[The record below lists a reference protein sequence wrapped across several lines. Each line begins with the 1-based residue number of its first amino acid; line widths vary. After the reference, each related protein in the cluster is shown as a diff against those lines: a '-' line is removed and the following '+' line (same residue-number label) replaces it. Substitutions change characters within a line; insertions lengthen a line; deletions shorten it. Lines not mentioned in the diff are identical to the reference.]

1 MNSASSSPVLREDSN
16 IDSRGAGI
24 VEHEGPRPFK
34 TEDQGIDGLEKTI
47 RSSMQSASLVFQQ
60 SQQQLGQSLPLNV
73 SHLSEGQAYP
83 RQSGAQSFRGPQEMI
98 NYSLQLGHSVLRE
111 VERNARAHEDTF
123 PAAYAYEPRDPQQ
136 PSLLHSQPLPPPDYQ
151 QFWRAE
157 RGVSREP
164 LMPDPHSL
172 LGQLLEKRVSP
183 AVWNRLRKQ
192 SNVVLG
198 QIEVDQEVEE
208 VEETSLRFKKIDDAC
223 DQLLKLNN
231 ELKEELEVLDASF
244 SYFQEFG

>member
-1 MNSASSSPVLREDSN
+1 
-16 IDSRGAGI
+16 
-24 VEHEGPRPFK
+24 
-34 TEDQGIDGLEKTI
+34 
-47 RSSMQSASLVFQQ
+47 
-60 SQQQLGQSLPLNV
+60 
-73 SHLSEGQAYP
+73 
-83 RQSGAQSFRGPQEMI
+83 
-98 NYSLQLGHSVLRE
+98 
-111 VERNARAHEDTF
+111 
-123 PAAYAYEPRDPQQ
+123 
-136 PSLLHSQPLPPPDYQ
+136 
-151 QFWRAE
+151 
-157 RGVSREP
+157 
-164 LMPDPHSL
+164 MPDPHSL

>member
-1 MNSASSSPVLREDSN
+1 M
-16 IDSRGAGI
+16 
-24 VEHEGPRPFK
+24 
-34 TEDQGIDGLEKTI
+34 EKTI
-47 RSSMQSASLVFQQ
+47 RSSMQSASLIFQQ
-60 SQQQLGQSLPLNV
+60 SQQQLGQSVPEVSRAMNV
-73 SHLSEGQAYP
+73 SHLSEGHAYP
-83 RQSGAQSFRGPQEMI
+83 SKTGSLPFREPQEMI

-111 VERNARAHEDTF
+111 VERNALAHGGTF
-123 PAAYAYEPRDPQQ
+123 PAAYAYESRDPHQ
-136 PSLLHSQPLPPPDYQ
+136 PPLMHLQPTPPPDYQ
-151 QFWRAE
+151 QFWGPE

-164 LMPDPHSL
+164 VMPEPHSL
-172 LGQLLEKRVSP
+172 LGQLIEKRVAP

-198 QIEVDQEVEE
+198 QTEVDQEVEE
-208 VEETSLRFKKIDDAC
+208 VGQAALRFKKIDDAC